1 MLLSLHVYAAQVA
14 NSRYQ
19 VFGRST
25 VCRMKDEDQ
34 LDRFL
39 D

>member
-1 MLLSLHVYAAQVA
+1 MLLSLHVHAAQVA

-25 VCRMKDEDQ
+25 VCRMKEQDQ

-39 D
+39 E